1 MNDIEERSTEISK
14 RKTGLQRALYRFFH
28 SPLSVIG
35 LLIIL
40 FIAAV
45 AVFAPYLAP
54 YPGDAGDAINF
65 GRSFKPP
72 SAEHPFGTDEVGR
85 DIFSRVIFG
94 SRLSLKV
101 GGVVLFIAITVG
113 IPLGLIAA
121 YMGGI
126 TETIIMRLADV
137 FLSIPPLVLALA
149 VAAVF
154 KPSLTNSMIAISFTW
169 WPWYVR
175 LAYGEGLSIKEE
187 DFVEVSESVGA
198 SKFHVMFRE
207 ILPNMASA
215 LLVKGTLDMGYA
227 ILMGASL
234 GFLGVGAQ
242 PPTPAWGTMISL
254 GRRHLSQAWWL
265 ATFPGIAIFL
275 TVLGFNLLGD
285 GLRDFF
291 DVEVER

>member
-1 MNDIEERSTEISK
+1 MRENEDQYKHIE
-14 RKTGLQRALYRFFH
+14 RKSGVQRALHRFFN
-28 SPLSVIG
+28 SPLSIIG
-35 LLIIL
+35 LLVML
-40 FIAAV
+40 FMTVIAI
-45 AVFAPYLAP
+45 FAPYIAP
-54 YPGDAGDAINF
+54 YPEDAGDAIHF
-65 GRSFKPP
+65 GETFQAP
-72 SAEHPFGTDEVGR
+72 SLKHPFGTDEVGR

-101 GGVVLFIAITVG
+101 GGVVLTIALVVG
-113 IPLGLIAA
+113 IPLGLLAA
-121 YMGGI
+121 YIGGV
-126 TETIIMRLADV
+126 TETVIMRTTDI

-154 KPSLTNSMIAISFTW
+154 EPSLTNSMIAISFTW
-169 WPWYVR
+169 WPWYAR

-198 SKFHVMFRE
+198 SKFHIMFRE

-265 ATFPGIAIFL
+265 ATFPGIAIFI

-291 DVEVER
+291 DVEVE